1 MILLVIEGGS
11 NSPDFTKLSSKK
23 RSNFSEENPLETAI
37 KRSRERET
45 SIIHDLEIPA
55 ENSSVSSSVN
65 ND

>member
-1 MILLVIEGGS
+1 LVIEGGS

-23 RSNFSEENPLETAI
+23 RSNFSEENNPLEIAI
-37 KRSRERET
+37 KRSRDRET